1 MRALAIAA
9 AAAVVSQVTAV
20 GLTEQIHIA
29 LTGKP
34 GEMSVSVQYG

>member
-9 AAAVVSQVTAV
+9 AAAVVSHVAAT

-34 GEMSVSVQYG
+34 EEMSVSVQHC